1 MFFLSYSSDHRA
13 LHSFPTRRSSDLLLC
28 PSPLSLS
35 LLPALLIDGRQLGH
49 QHAAEHQTAADE
61 AAQTQHLAENQ
72 PAGQCCKHGLKTEN
86 DRSMGSDGILLGHH
100 LQGEPYT
107 HCENTAE
114 GNRRGCQQYCRE
126 VCFLQGGCQH
136 QAHHSTYRELDEGDT
151 DRIIA

>member
-1 MFFLSYSSDHRA
+1 MGSPIGGGCSLWITTVTMQGCTGSAWQQSFFSG
-13 LHSFPTRRSSDLLLC
+13 LLC

-86 DRSMGSDGILLGHH
+86 DRSMGSDGVLLGHH

-126 VCFLQGGCQH
+126 VC
-136 QAHHSTYRELDEGDT
+136 
-151 DRIIA
+151 